1 MQVGATGRLSLHLA
15 FPYIVTPIWARIA
28 PLLSLYHGKP
38 LLTEIFPSIPGY
50 RILKQMGQGGMA
62 TVYLAVQESFGR
74 QVALK
79 IMSDQLGKD
88 DVWAKRFMHE
98 ARIVSQLSH
107 SNIVPVFDVGS
118 HNGRFHISMELLK
131 GGKLD
136 EKITKG
142 LSIADIVKIICGV
155 AAGLDYAGSKGFV
168 HRDIKPDNI
177 MFRDDGTPVIL
188 DFGIAKQKD
197 GDSKMTKTGTIVG
210 TTGYMS
216 PEQAMGQ
223 ELDERSDLYSLGIMF
238 YELLTGHV
246 PFRGDSAVAVL
257 LKHVQEAPP
266 PLPSHLNIFQPIL
279 DKALA
284 KKPEDRYARG
294 SEMVEHLQELLT
306 QFKQS
311 TGLKTGSKTAI
322 QPKLVN
328 PNDATVVTAPVKTKT
343 AASPSKK
350 NRTPLMIALI
360 VIVIIFLGFAGF
372 QLFNKLAPVQT
383 AIVNPVAPPTA
394 NTTPEV
400 NTAPEAPVLE
410 NKAPETVPAVVTEI
424 PKETT
429 EKTEVPTAAETPP
442 TTESTSVKTES
453 GNKRAISRIL
463 IGAHECMKLHQYD
476 CAKSKAE
483 SVLDLDPENTIAK
496 KIIANAER
504 AQKNAF
510 SGDWNAK

>member
-1 MQVGATGRLSLHLA
+1 
-15 FPYIVTPIWARIA
+15 
-28 PLLSLYHGKP
+28 
-38 LLTEIFPSIPGY
+38 
-50 RILKQMGQGGMA
+50 MGQGGMA

-88 DVWAKRFMHE
+88 NVWAQRFMHE
-98 ARIVSQLSH
+98 ARIVAQLSH

-118 HNGRFHISMELLK
+118 HEGRFYISMELLK

-136 EKITKG
+136 EKISRG
-142 LSIADIVKIICGV
+142 LTVPEIVKIVCGV

-216 PEQAMGQ
+216 PEQAMGL

-246 PFRGDSAVAVL
+246 PFCGDSAVAVL
-257 LKHVQEAPP
+257 LKHVQEMPA
-266 PLPSHLNIFQPIL
+266 PLPAHLGVFQPIL

-284 KKPEDRYARG
+284 KKPDDRYKRG
-294 SEMVEHLQELLT
+294 SEMIDHLQEALT
-306 QFKQS
+306 QFRQGAPATPIK
-311 TGLKTGSKTAI
+311 KTHAV
-322 QPKLVN
+322 QPK
-328 PNDATVVTAPVKTKT
+328 PISTSDATIVTAPVTEPVMAKKT
-343 AASPSKK
+343 
-350 NRTPLMIALI
+350 NRTPLIAAVTI
-360 VIVIIFLGFAGF
+360 VVIAAVTYAGMQF
-372 QLFNKLAPVQT
+372 HKKSQTNAAIAEINKSPTTAISAPV
-383 AIVNPVAPPTA
+383 ASPS
-394 NTTPEV
+394 TPK
-400 NTAPEAPVLE
+400 T
-410 NKAPETVPAVVTEI
+410 ETPAVTPDPAAVTTVTEPAVI
-424 PKETT
+424 
-429 EKTEVPTAAETPP
+429 ETPAVAAP
-442 TTESTSVKTES
+442 DREEA
-453 GNKRAISRIL
+453 GNKRVVARIL
-463 IGAHECMKLHQYD
+463 LGAHECMKQHKYD

-483 SVLDLDPENTIAK
+483 SALDLDPDNKIARQ
-496 KIIANAER
+496 IIANAEK
-504 AQKNAF
+504 AQKDAF

>member
-1 MQVGATGRLSLHLA
+1 
-15 FPYIVTPIWARIA
+15 
-28 PLLSLYHGKP
+28 
-38 LLTEIFPSIPGY
+38 
-50 RILKQMGQGGMA
+50 MA

-98 ARIVSQLSH
+98 ARIVAQLSH

-118 HNGRFHISMELLK
+118 HNGRFYISMELLK

-136 EKITKG
+136 EKIAKG
-142 LSIADIVKIICGV
+142 LSVPEVVKIICGV
-155 AAGLDYAGSKGFV
+155 ATGLDYAGSKGFV

-266 PLPSHLNIFQPIL
+266 PLPAQLGIFQPVL

-284 KKPEDRYARG
+284 KKPQDRYARG
-294 SEMVEHLQELLT
+294 SEMVEQLQELLA

-311 TGLKTGSKTAI
+311 TNATTASHTGNKTVLQQKPVSA
-322 QPKLVN
+322 
-328 PNDATVVTAPVKTKT
+328 NDATVVTAPVKST
-343 AASPSKK
+343 SS
-350 NRTPLMIALI
+350 RVPLVAGIA
-360 VIVIIFLGFAGF
+360 VIIIAVFAFVGF
-372 QLFNKLAPVQT
+372 QLLNKPVATQT
-383 AIVNPVAPPTA
+383 PDEKVVTPPTETKITTEAAVTTPAAAADTKAVIEVAPPTPA
-394 NTTPEV
+394 I
-400 NTAPEAPVLE
+400 
-410 NKAPETVPAVVTEI
+410 ET
-424 PKETT
+424 
-429 EKTEVPTAAETPP
+429 KTETIETPP
-442 TTESTSVKTES
+442 VAQPVTAAPEEPE
-453 GNKRAISRIL
+453 NKRVIARIL
-463 IGAHECMKLHQYD
+463 LGAHECMKLHKYD

-483 SVLDLDPENTIAK
+483 SVLDLDPENRIAK
-496 KIIANAER
+496 QIIANAEK
-504 AQKNAF
+504 AQKDAF

>member
-1 MQVGATGRLSLHLA
+1 LA
-15 FPYIVTPIWARIA
+15 EVFPT
-28 PLLSLYHGKP
+28 
-38 LLTEIFPSIPGY
+38 IPGY
-50 RILKQMGQGGMA
+50 QILKQMGQGGMA

-88 DVWAKRFMHE
+88 DVWAQRFMHE
-98 ARIVSQLSH
+98 ARVVAQLSH

-118 HNGRFHISMELLK
+118 HEGRFYISMELLK

-136 EKITKG
+136 EKASRQ
-142 LSIADIVKIICGV
+142 LSVPDIVKITSGV

-216 PEQAMGQ
+216 PEQAMGI

-257 LKHVQEAPP
+257 LKHVQETPA
-266 PLPSHLNIFQPIL
+266 PLPAALSVFQPAL

-284 KKPEDRYARG
+284 KKPQDRYTRG
-294 SEMVEHLQELLT
+294 SEMVEHLQELLV
-306 QFKQS
+306 QFKTNTIPQQKMISS
-311 TGLKTGSKTAI
+311 T
-322 QPKLVN
+322 
-328 PNDATVVTAPVKTKT
+328 DATIVTAPVTGIVEAKTT
-343 AASPSKK
+343 
-350 NRTPLMIALI
+350 NRLPLIATI
-360 VIVIIFLGFAGF
+360 AVIVVGVLAYAGMLLLDTA
-372 QLFNKLAPVQT
+372 QNKTDIAAADPASKGSVK
-383 AIVNPVAPPTA
+383 
-394 NTTPEV
+394 
-400 NTAPEAPVLE
+400 EAPVAATAVNE
-410 NKAPETVPAVVTEI
+410 N
-424 PKETT
+424 
-429 EKTEVPTAAETPP
+429 
-442 TTESTSVKTES
+442 S
-453 GNKRAISRIL
+453 GNKRAIERMLSS
-463 IGAHECMKLHQYD
+463 ADECLKQHKYD

-483 SVLDLDPENTIAK
+483 AALDLDPDNALAKQIIASAK
-496 KIIANAER
+496 K
-504 AQKNAF
+504 AQKDAF
-510 SGDWNAK
+510 SGDWNAN